1 VTELSREVLPWTWG
15 FFVVAV
21 LSGLLMFIGKPDA
34 YLENLPFRL
43 KLVFLALAG
52 LNMAAFHLFAYRSVA
67 AWDQDRPTL
76 WAAKVAGA
84 LSLTFWITVVAF
96 GRWIGFTIVG

>member
-1 VTELSREVLPWTWG
+1 MFVSR
-15 FFVVAV
+15 
-21 LSGLLMFIGKPDA
+21 PDA

-67 AWDQDRPTL
+67 AWDKDRPTL
-76 WAAKVAGA
+76 WAAKVAGG
-84 LSLTFWITVVAF
+84 LSLTFWIAVVAF
-96 GRWIGFTIVG
+96 GRWIGFTITG